1 MDQATDFFGQ
11 DFGVAKPVPTE
22 PIPEASKKGVIQ
34 NAMEFFG
41 VDFSAPKPS
50 YKNEAAPKQKN
61 QFDRVFSNLIKAESQ
76 GKHLDDKGGLLTSP
90 KGAQGITQLLPA
102 TAKDPGYGITPAKD
116 TSEAEY
122 KRVGRDYLS
131 ALVTEFNGDYE
142 KALAAYNY
150 GVGNVKKAITKN
162 GDAWKDKL
170 PAETKDYL
178 GKILGSK

>member
-1 MDQATDFFGQ
+1 VDQANEFFGQ
-11 DFGVAKPVPTE
+11 DFGVAKPVRVE
-22 PIPEASKKGVIQ
+22 AAPEAPKKGLVQ

-41 VDFSAPKPS
+41 MDFTAPPPQ
-50 YKNEAAPKQKN
+50 YRNEAAPKQKN
-61 QFDRVFSNLIKAESQ
+61 QFDRVFTNLVQAESQ
-76 GKHLDDKGGLLTSP
+76 GQHLDAKGGLLTSP

-102 TAKDPGYGITPAKD
+102 TAKDPGYGIAPAKD
-116 TSEAEY
+116 TSESEY
-122 KRVGRDYLS
+122 RRVGKDYLK

-170 PAETKDYL
+170 PAETQNYIS
-178 GKILGSK
+178 KILGR